1 MRIEPGMLPLLH
13 HKFRKVRKDADSCRM
28 FPKDRVL
35 ILLKR
40 KPLCRNLLL
49 RKPLCRNLLL
59 RLLHRVLPRLHKVD

>member
-35 ILLKR
+35 ILLKP
-40 KPLCRNLLL
+40 KLLCRNLLL
-49 RKPLCRNLLL
+49 RDMSHQHK
-59 RLLHRVLPRLHKVD
+59 VMPRQMHKVD